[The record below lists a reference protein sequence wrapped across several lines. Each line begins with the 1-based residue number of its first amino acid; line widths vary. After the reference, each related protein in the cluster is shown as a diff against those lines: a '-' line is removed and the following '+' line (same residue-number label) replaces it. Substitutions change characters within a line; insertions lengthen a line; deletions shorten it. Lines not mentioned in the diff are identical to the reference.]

1 MTAVTTA
8 AEVALSLVLLVSA
21 TLLLRSLVGIQRMD
35 AGFDRRD
42 TVTFQSL
49 LMLSG
54 PNAAPEFAFFDR
66 LETRLKALPGID
78 SVGSATILPFSRWGG
93 TASVQRAGSESPAPR
108 RIDYR
113 PVSAGY
119 FETLRVARLAGRPF
133 GAADRPGSEPVAIVN
148 RAFAHEVFGGP
159 ESALGGLLRVVRGRE
174 VHRRVVGVVDNT
186 KEHQLFADD
195 RPIVYVPIAQNP
207 SPMRQFVVRSTSPS
221 ATLIESIRQ
230 TAAEIDRRQPLGNF
244 ITLEALVG
252 QSIEEERFYALV
264 ATAFAGV
271 AVLLS
276 LSGLYGVVSFSVRRR
291 VREVGVRIALGA
303 TPRDVYR
310 LVMSEGMR
318 PVLAGIVP
326 GLIGAAASA
335 RLFRALIHGVPEA
348 DPVSYGAATAAF
360 AVTAAAAC
368 FIPASRAANVDPVQ
382 ALTED

>member
-1 MTAVTTA
+1 MSCAV
-8 AEVALSLVLLVSA
+8 
-21 TLLLRSLVGIQRMD
+21 
-35 AGFDRRD
+35 
-42 TVTFQSL
+42 
-49 LMLSG
+49 
-54 PNAAPEFAFFDR
+54 
-66 LETRLKALPGID
+66 
-78 SVGSATILPFSRWGG
+78 
-93 TASVQRAGSESPAPR
+93 
-108 RIDYR
+108 
-113 PVSAGY
+113 
-119 FETLRVARLAGRPF
+119 
-133 GAADRPGSEPVAIVN
+133 
-148 RAFAHEVFGGP
+148 
-159 ESALGGLLRVVRGRE
+159 
-174 VHRRVVGVVDNT
+174 
-186 KEHQLFADD
+186 
-195 RPIVYVPIAQNP
+195 
-207 SPMRQFVVRSTSPS
+207 

-230 TAAEIDRRQPLGNF
+230 AAAEIDRRQPLGNF

-310 LVMSEGMR
+310 LVISEGMR

-335 RLFRALIHGVPEA
+335 RLFRALIHGVPEV